1 MAEVE
6 KIVLE
11 DKRDNG
17 MTAADVMAIMSGQK
31 QMDPAALM
39 ALAQND
45 NGNNW
50 WWIILLF
57 LFGVFGN
64 FGNRNNGLG
73 NQLNTDNNTNLLMQA
88 IQGNKDAIST
98 LATNLNCDM
107 NRVTDGLCAIRS
119 AVDRIGP
126 EIGWNA
132 EKVINAVAQGNNGI
146 LSKMCECCCQTQN
159 AIKDQS
165 ILLLNNF
172 NTVNNTLSRG
182 FADLGYLSEKNAN
195 AIMLNQDRN
204 TQRILDKMCE
214 DEKQA
219 LRDKLF
225 AQNQSTQ
232 TLQII
237 AALSPE
243 KAAAAAAAS
252 LK

>member
-1 MAEVE
+1 M
-6 KIVLE
+6 
-11 DKRDNG
+11 
-17 MTAADVMAIMSGQK
+17 
-31 QMDPAALM
+31 
-39 ALAQND
+39 
-45 NGNNW
+45 
-50 WWIILLF
+50 
-57 LFGVFGN
+57 
-64 FGNRNNGLG
+64 
-73 NQLNTDNNTNLLMQA
+73 
-88 IQGNKDAIST
+88 
-98 LATNLNCDM
+98 
-107 NRVTDGLCAIRS
+107 
-119 AVDRIGP
+119 
-126 EIGWNA
+126 
-132 EKVINAVAQGNNGI
+132 
-146 LSKMCECCCQTQN
+146 
-159 AIKDQS
+159 
-165 ILLLNNF
+165 LLNNF